1 MAKFKDL
8 FPGRYLKVDDLRGGD
23 LTLTIESFDQEMISG
38 RLKPVVTF
46 DTGDKLVMNA
56 TNGRILF
63 HLLADDT
70 EGWIGHTITLYKGV
84 AKFQGEDVDSVM
96 VSTILPKKDPSPAL
110 PATTP
115 EDDPED
121 DPKDIP
127 F

>member
-70 EGWIGHTITLYKGV
+70 EGWIGHTITLYLY
-84 AKFQGEDVDSVM
+84 FPRLTSLSCRQGKQPLGDGPNF
-96 VSTILPKKDPSPAL
+96 LLGDPGA
-110 PATTP
+110 
-115 EDDPED
+115 
-121 DPKDIP
+121 
-127 F
+127 